1 MNWTSLST
9 HGLRWLTGL
18 SLALVAWQGADAQ
31 TFKMPCQVEGV
42 IPALDDRKIPPEK
55 IEVEIQSMG
64 KNIFLKVN
72 GSKLYQVQASSL
84 TTDDFAGKNLTSS
97 KQLGAVRKH
106 QLTGFVSEVRIERET
121 VTLYA
126 YHDIVYRGK
135 NVRLQ
140 FEGPCTLPAQ

>member
-1 MNWTSLST
+1 M
-9 HGLRWLTGL
+9 
-18 SLALVAWQGADAQ
+18 
-31 TFKMPCQVEGV
+31 

-106 QLTGFVSEVRIERET
+106 HLTGFVSEAGFWLLEIFPA
-121 VTLYA
+121 L
-126 YHDIVYRGK
+126 GK
-135 NVRLQ
+135 I
-140 FEGPCTLPAQ
+140 G